1 MGAASSFCRDCFQD
15 SETEMLE
22 TMRELKDVEAQ
33 EHTLVAALD
42 QLQQGRDTLPKSVE
56 SNILALTSNLQTLAQ
71 LKLALGARISALQSK
86 NQLEGRR
93 RVVELVKESERV
105 EIEVGDEGLDDGKR
119 IDALD
124 AGSIETQLVAIGDK
138 ARDKIRATATTLG
151 VSNPTDTLA
160 LARDILGRH
169 GKKAVLKTVPEE
181 RAPLVTDPTATDEED
196 EEILVSKH
204 DERALSARDDV
215 PLIA

>member
-1 MGAASSFCRDCFQD
+1 MGAAASFCRDCFQD
-15 SETEMLE
+15 SEAEILE

-33 EHTLVAALD
+33 EHVAVAALD
-42 QLQQGRDTLPKSVE
+42 QLQRGRDTLPKSVE

-71 LKLALGARISALQSK
+71 LKLALGARISTLQSK

-93 RVVELVKESERV
+93 RVVEMVKESERV
-105 EIEVGDEGLDDGKR
+105 EIEIGDEHSSDGKR
-119 IDALD
+119 VDALD
-124 AGSIETQLVAIGDK
+124 ADSIESQLVAIGDK

-151 VSNPTDTLA
+151 VSNPTDALA

-169 GKKAVLKTVPEE
+169 GKKMLKTVPEE
-181 RAPLVTDPTATDEED
+181 QTLLVTDPTAADEED

-204 DERALSARDDV
+204 SERVVDVRDDV